1 MLIINPFHP
10 HTRNTPQNRMHVTP
24 DVHHTGCASHQ
35 SHVIPNHKTTAKFK
49 IHHFGQPGLWGHIS
63 LYVAKQHH
71 CDIFWGPHGAPK
83 VPPVRGTKFSTFF
96 AEYTLFRNTIL

>member
-1 MLIINPFHP
+1 MLIINPFRPATTRTPATPATP
-10 HTRNTPQNRMHVTP
+10 HK
-24 DVHHTGCASHQ
+24 TGCASHQ
-35 SHVIPNHKTTAKFK
+35 SHVIPNHKTSAKFK
-49 IHHFGQPGLWGHIS
+49 IHHFGQPRLWGHIS

-96 AEYTLFRNTIL
+96 AE